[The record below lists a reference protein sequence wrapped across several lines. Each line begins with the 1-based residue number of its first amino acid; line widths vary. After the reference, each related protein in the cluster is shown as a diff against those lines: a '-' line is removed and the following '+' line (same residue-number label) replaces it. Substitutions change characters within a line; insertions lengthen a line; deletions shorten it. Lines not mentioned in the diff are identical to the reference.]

1 MSFISTVSKD
11 EETIY
16 NDLCHEDNIFKI
28 SILCIPFTSSS
39 KLCFIAA
46 TLYLDH
52 KGCREK

>member
-1 MSFISTVSKD
+1 MRFISTASKD

-16 NDLCHEDNIFKI
+16 NDLCHKDNIFKI